1 MSGIGRDV
9 LDQVRHLV
17 RPLAIRIANTFA
29 RGVVRLVDDTGKMQ
43 RVQLVALDG
52 ETIDGAEHVQ
62 PYGFSSVA
70 LPGPGTESF
79 VVFPGGDRAHPIV
92 IAVTDRALRPTD
104 RPGGE
109 VTIYNERGAKV
120 ILRGDSPDVEI
131 QPGPGGQVL
140 VREEGGTVDRL
151 VRKSDHDGHT
161 HPAGTLVAP
170 SGGGAVTGVTG
181 GAPAVTGTSVLRA

>member
-9 LDQVRHLV
+9 IDQLRHLT
-17 RPLAIRIANTFA
+17 RPLAMRIANTVA
-29 RGVVRLVDDTGKMQ
+29 RGVVHMVDDTAKMQ
-43 RVQLVALDG
+43 LLQIGLLDG
-52 ETIDGAEHVQ
+52 ETLDGAEHVQ

-161 HPAGTLVAP
+161 HPAGTLAAP
-170 SGGGAVTGVTG
+170 SGGGPVTGVTG